1 MRRAWGAHIDALV
14 FRVVLSPHG
23 APCVCQVFACCWKR
37 GRCNR
42 LLLEGADLTVQV
54 SYRHRS
60 MFERPASF
68 HHIANHR
75 VSFSLDDIFDMLLVS
90 SQSLSP
96 LC

>member
-1 MRRAWGAHIDALV
+1 M
-14 FRVVLSPHG
+14 
-23 APCVCQVFACCWKR
+23 CQVFACCWKR

-75 VSFSLDDIFDMLLVS
+75 VSFSLDDIVCHAFSVFSKFVSIMLN
-90 SQSLSP
+90 
-96 LC
+96 